1 MMEMILEAF
10 VLALALCVDSFVVS
24 ATSAFKSK
32 MSYRHGVLMAVVFA
46 FFQGGFPF
54 LGAMLGAAFRDM
66 IASVDHWVAFGLL
79 LAVGGKMVYDAL
91 CEVPDD
97 RQLDVSRFGVLCL
110 LGIATSID
118 AFVVGIGLGLD
129 KGLGQIA
136 FIVAVIAVV
145 TFVVSMVGVALGKR
159 NIPVP
164 ERVATLLAGLVLI
177 GLGVYTLIEH
187 LTA

>member
-1 MMEMILEAF
+1 MMKMILEAF
-10 VLALALCVDSFVVS
+10 LLALALCVDSFVVS
-24 ATSAFKSK
+24 TTSAFKSK
-32 MSYRHGVLMAVVFA
+32 MSYRHGILMAVVFA

-110 LGIATSID
+110 LGIATSILRHYVLHSVRLCRSGAGQTQHSSTGACGYAAGGSCTD
-118 AFVVGIGLGLD
+118 RSWGLHADRTPYSVMVISIG
-129 KGLGQIA
+129 
-136 FIVAVIAVV
+136 
-145 TFVVSMVGVALGKR
+145 
-159 NIPVP
+159 
-164 ERVATLLAGLVLI
+164 
-177 GLGVYTLIEH
+177 
-187 LTA
+187 